1 MRDSL
6 ILQLL
11 PDYVREEPL
20 TPQPG
25 AALIQELETNEV
37 LNI

>member
-11 PDYVREEPL
+11 PDYIRDEPL
-20 TPQPG
+20 TPQPR
-25 AALIQELETNEV
+25 AALLLELETNEV
-37 LNI
+37 LTI